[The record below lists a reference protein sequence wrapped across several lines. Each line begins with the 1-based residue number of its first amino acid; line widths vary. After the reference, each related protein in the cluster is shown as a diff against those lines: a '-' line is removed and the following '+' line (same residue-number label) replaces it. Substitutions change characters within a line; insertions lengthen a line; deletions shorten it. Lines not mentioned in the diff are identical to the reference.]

1 MISVC
6 PRPDNIPAS
15 YTGNVTVKAK
25 FLEEAGKIL
34 DTSIDYS
41 RERLQQR
48 FLIIITI
55 NIINFIFSARL
66 LSYQPFLNMV
76 LTCIQ
81 GEEMDNLISSL
92 LKYIQLFIT
101 KTKEVNLFFSN

>member
-1 MISVC
+1 M
-6 PRPDNIPAS
+6 A
-15 YTGNVTVKAK
+15 
-25 FLEEAGKIL
+25 EAGKIL
-34 DTSIDYS
+34 DTSTDSS

-48 FLIIITI
+48 FNDKIIIQK
-55 NIINFIFSARL
+55 NLFSARL

-92 LKYIQLFIT
+92 LKYIQSIIN
-101 KTKEVNLFFSN
+101 KTKEVKYFIYKHFELNLD